1 MLQPLI
7 ILNDIKVQALFKK
20 NIIKRHLY
28 RHGKNN
34 HFFCKSNIPVI
45 NLIVDSR
52 NMIKSFKKIWVCKN
66 LDKQQELFLPNT
78 NNFLAFFIVFEWD
91 RIFESAMGKWEVKC
105 NVKLRPNY
113 FSVNVSVLAVVFRP
127 QISKDWQFCLK
138 LLAF

>member
-52 NMIKSFKKIWVCKN
+52 NMIKSFKKY
-66 LDKQQELFLPNT
+66 EF
-78 NNFLAFFIVFEWD
+78 
-91 RIFESAMGKWEVKC
+91 VK
-105 NVKLRPNY
+105 
-113 FSVNVSVLAVVFRP
+113 
-127 QISKDWQFCLK
+127 I
-138 LLAF
+138 